1 MLGLLFYILFKI
13 VDPQYGMFT
22 WPSAPVLAQFIW
34 HSRDQVKQKQVI
46 EVIHYFYFSFWAYKK
61 SIIIIIIA
69 KLTCGPSL
77 SLNVQAYFYKT

>member
-1 MLGLLFYILFKI
+1 MKADLRIFFNFNMLSLLFYTLFKI

-46 EVIHYFYFSFWAYKK
+46 EVIHYFYFSF
-61 SIIIIIIA
+61 
-69 KLTCGPSL
+69 
-77 SLNVQAYFYKT
+77 